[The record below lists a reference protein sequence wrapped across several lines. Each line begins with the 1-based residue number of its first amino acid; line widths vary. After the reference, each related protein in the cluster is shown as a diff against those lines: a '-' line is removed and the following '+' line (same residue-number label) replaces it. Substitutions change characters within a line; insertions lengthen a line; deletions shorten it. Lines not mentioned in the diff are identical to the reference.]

1 MNKWQDIL
9 INSAEK
15 INIKIN
21 DEQLNKFDKYLN
33 LLLTWNNK
41 INLTAITQPEEI
53 AIKHFLDSITIFNY
67 IDIPENASVI
77 DVGTGAGFPGIPLKI
92 MRDDINLILLDSLNK
107 RLIFLNDVINNLNIK
122 ATLIHSRAEDAG
134 KKTEYREKYD
144 IVTARAVASLN
155 QLCEYCLPFVKIN
168 GKFIAMKGDNANN
181 EIINANNAIKML
193 SSEIENIFTFK
204 LNDNYLRT
212 IINIKK
218 ISHIPA
224 KYPRNPAQITKKP
237 L

>member
-1 MNKWQDIL
+1 MDNWKDIL
-9 INSAEK
+9 KNEALKLDIV
-15 INIKIN
+15 IN
-21 DEQLNKFDKYLN
+21 DEQLVLFEKYLI
-33 LLLTWNNK
+33 LLLDWNNK

-53 AIKHFLDSITIFNY
+53 AIKHFLDSITILKY
-67 IDIPENASVI
+67 IDIPENADII

-92 MRDDINLILLDSLNK
+92 VRNDINLTLLDSLNK
-107 RLIFLNDVINNLNIK
+107 RLIFLDDIINNLNIK

-134 KKTEYREKYD
+134 KKEEYREKYD

-181 EIINANNAIKML
+181 EILNANKAIKIL
-193 SSEIENIFTFK
+193 SSEIENIYNFK

-212 IINIKK
+212 IIEIKK
-218 ISHIPA
+218 ISHILP
-224 KYPRNPAQITKKP
+224 KYPRNSAQISKRP

>member
-92 MRDDINLILLDSLNK
+92 MRDDINLILLES
-107 RLIFLNDVINNLNIK
+107 
-122 ATLIHSRAEDAG
+122 
-134 KKTEYREKYD
+134 
-144 IVTARAVASLN
+144 
-155 QLCEYCLPFVKIN
+155 
-168 GKFIAMKGDNANN
+168 
-181 EIINANNAIKML
+181 
-193 SSEIENIFTFK
+193 
-204 LNDNYLRT
+204 
-212 IINIKK
+212 
-218 ISHIPA
+218 
-224 KYPRNPAQITKKP
+224 
-237 L
+237 